1 MPTVQDVLRQ
11 KGTLVFSTHP
21 SATVLTAT
29 KKMNR
34 HKIGALVVIADNQVV
49 GIFTERDVL
58 RRIVAEQ
65 RDSSS
70 ITVGEVMTEAV
81 ICCTPRMELDEV
93 AAIMK
98 QARVRHL
105 PVCAGKDAE
114 EHGENWCGNEAAE
127 VAGSHAN
134 TAASATDG
142 VAHDDRAEPADGPGQ
157 LLGLISIGDLSA
169 QHASTQEATIEFL
182 HSYIYGRA

>member
-21 SATVLTAT
+21 SATILTAT

-49 GIFTERDVL
+49 GMFTERDVL

-65 RDSSS
+65 RDPSST
-70 ITVGEVMTEAV
+70 TVAEVMTEEV

-105 PVCAGKDAE
+105 PVCAGKEPD

-127 VAGSHAN
+127 IAGPSN
-134 TAASATDG
+134 GPSDG
-142 VAHDDRAEPADGPGQ
+142 HAHDDHAQATTSPGQ
-157 LLGLISIGDLSA
+157 LLGLVSIGDLSA
-169 QHASTQEATIEFL
+169 QHASSQEATIELL
-182 HSYIYGRA
+182 HSFIYGRA

>member
-1 MPTVQDVLRQ
+1 MATVQDVLRQ
-11 KGTLVFSTHP
+11 KGTLVFSIHP
-21 SATVLTAT
+21 SASVLSAT

-49 GIFTERDVL
+49 GMFTERDVL

-65 RDSSS
+65 RDPSAA
-70 ITVGEVMTEAV
+70 TVGEVMTEEV

-105 PVCAGKDAE
+105 PVCVGKDPD
-114 EHGENWCGNEAAE
+114 EHSENWCGNESAE
-127 VAGSHAN
+127 IAGDSTGNSHE
-134 TAASATDG
+134 SQATN
-142 VAHDDRAEPADGPGQ
+142 GPGQ
-157 LLGLISIGDLSA
+157 LLGMISIGDVSA
-169 QHASTQEATIEFL
+169 QHAHSQEATIEFL
-182 HSYIYGRA
+182 NGYIYGRV

>member
-11 KGTLVFSTHP
+11 KGTFVFSIHP
-21 SATVLTAT
+21 SATVLSAT

-49 GIFTERDVL
+49 GMFTERDVL

-65 RDSSS
+65 RDPSAA
-70 ITVGEVMTEAV
+70 TVGEVMTEDV

-105 PVCAGKDAE
+105 PVCAGKDPDKR
-114 EHGENWCGNEAAE
+114 GENWCGNESAE
-127 VAGSHAN
+127 IAGNNSSHQN
-134 TAASATDG
+134 QPTN
-142 VAHDDRAEPADGPGQ
+142 GPGQ
-157 LLGLISIGDLSA
+157 LLGMISIGDVSA
-169 QHASTQEATIEFL
+169 QHAHSQEATIEFL
-182 HSYIYGRA
+182 NGYIYGRV